1 MRSFVALFLLLLQL
15 GPMAG
20 AVVCLHDVLARA
32 TAECPMGEQAHGA
45 TMATSVAPDEAG
57 TAPADAAPGDCVL
70 ASFCLSTTPMTVQPA
85 LRIEF
90 HGSQLRVALP
100 AAEHPL
106 VTLAGAPPFH
116 PPIA

>member
-57 TAPADAAPGDCVL
+57 ILRSRVFPGLQLHADALLTGDLARVL
-70 ASFCLSTTPMTVQPA
+70 AVLQQGIQSPA
-85 LRIEF
+85 HAEFVERLRA
-90 HGSQLRVALP
+90 SA
-100 AAEHPL
+100 
-106 VTLAGAPPFH
+106 
-116 PPIA
+116 